1 MEWSPKTK
9 INPETGKPV
18 TWQKPKSEHPWR
30 QYKDRIKPDADRE
43 DIVPLK
49 EYLESLIENWDEVE
63 VTSFGDMGSRTY
75 TLKRHLGIWEIG
87 PIHLGLPLKR
97 KRRRI

>member
-9 INPETGKPV
+9 INPKTGKPV

-30 QYKDRIKPDADRE
+30 QYKDRIKPDVDRE

-49 EYLESLIENWDEVE
+49 EYLEGLLMNWDKMEI
-63 VTSFGDMGSRTY
+63 TTFGDIGDRTY
-75 TLKRHLGIWEIG
+75 TLRTASQKKAAAYIVGV
-87 PIHLGLPLKR
+87 LKR
-97 KRRRI
+97 NYVQK